1 MSYLQAEISA
11 SIPYL
16 ILGVMA
22 IVAVILIM
30 LVAGYT
36 DMMKRVIP
44 NRLVIVL
51 LGLVLSMNYFQRG
64 VNGLVMG
71 MITILLITLLFYPFF
86 VIGKLGAGDIKLLS
100 ICSTIFYGDQ
110 ILKFLFVS
118 FVLALILGILMN
130 LFEGMKFKR
139 EGVPM
144 AIPIGIAILIMIG
157 GI

>member
-1 MSYLQAEISA
+1 MSYLQAEVSA

-44 NRLVIVL
+44 NRLVIAL
-51 LGLVLSMNYFQRG
+51 LCLVLSMNYFQRG
-64 VNGLVMG
+64 INGLVMG
-71 MITILLITLLFYPFF
+71 VITILLVALLFYPFF
-86 VIGKLGAGDIKLLS
+86 AIGKIGAGDIKLLA

-118 FVLALILGILMN
+118 FVLALILGIFMN
-130 LFEGMKFKR
+130 IKGMESRKG
-139 EGVPM
+139 GVPM
-144 AIPIGIAILIMIG
+144 AIPIGIAILVMVG